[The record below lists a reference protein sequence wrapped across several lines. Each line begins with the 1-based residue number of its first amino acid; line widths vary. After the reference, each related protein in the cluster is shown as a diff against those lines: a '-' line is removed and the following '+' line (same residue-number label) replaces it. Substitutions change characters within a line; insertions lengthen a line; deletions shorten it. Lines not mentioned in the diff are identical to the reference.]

1 MTEGRRRHAVA
12 CAAAMA
18 LTACMGPPRPTPPS
32 PVPPSS
38 ATASAT
44 VLELAFVDH
53 YNLRQLDP
61 DPDRLARH
69 VAAIQA
75 NLDRGAGY
83 GIASYVVF
91 SRGFEDLLLYDFS
104 VDPIG
109 NIGAAAFP
117 DQAAR
122 AVHAARYIDALRA
135 IAAHAHRNGVHLV
148 FHTNQLS
155 FPDEVAAVLR
165 PHLATA
171 SAPCVDG
178 PLLWSVYQRKLA
190 AFWRAAPFV
199 DGLQLTADEADMSV
213 TECVAPDGRPVDPD
227 AILARLV
234 AETAASTAG
243 SSALDAKEIQV
254 RAWGRLA
261 DLAGGEAFAAA
272 VAGLPPGVAVSI
284 KHTEGDFLPGAPPSH
299 LLDHAGPRV
308 ILELDAWGEYAGWN
322 AFPAYLGDVYAERIR
337 RFAAG
342 GGRRIAV
349 RINWNSAASPIFEVP
364 YGNVANVT
372 VLAGLARDPAAD
384 PDDLLRAWIA
394 DTYPE
399 PSRAAAFALY
409 KASSGLIAR
418 LFSPGGI
425 DLTDHGRVFRGRQ
438 SRDQRE
444 RIAGALAYA
453 QSHGGLTTPAA
464 FEARRRAIDA
474 ARDEAAGLVADLG
487 DATPAAWR
495 ADMRRGLA
503 GVWRVARLTTDQL
516 ELAYWHAERS
526 AGRPVD
532 AAAAGAAVRRIR
544 AAAEAWPVEDA
555 ATFDR
560 LNGAELVPSVAAF
573 GFESL

>member
-1 MTEGRRRHAVA
+1 MAV
-12 CAAAMA
+12 AAAMVLA
-18 LTACMGPPRPTPPS
+18 ACVGGPSPAPPWPAPPS
-32 PVPPSS
+32 QPPPAP
-38 ATASAT
+38 ATAPAT

-53 YNLRQLDP
+53 YHLRQLEP

-69 VAAIQA
+69 VAAIRA
-75 NLDRGAGY
+75 NIDRGAAY
-83 GIASYVVF
+83 GISSYVVF
-91 SRGFEDLLLYDFS
+91 SRGFEDLLLYDFA
-104 VDPIG
+104 VAPIG
-109 NIGAAAFP
+109 DVGAAAFP
-117 DQAAR
+117 DPAERAMRAALYR
-122 AVHAARYIDALRA
+122 DALRA
-135 IAAHAHRNGVHLV
+135 VAAHAHRRGVRLV

-165 PHLATA
+165 PHIGTA

-178 PLLWSVYQRKLA
+178 PLLWTVYQQKLA
-190 AFWRAAPFV
+190 AFWRTAPFV

-213 TECVAPDGRPVDPD
+213 TECVTAGGRPVDPD

-243 SSALDAKEIQV
+243 MPAPAAKEIQV

-261 DLAGGEAFAAA
+261 DVAGGEAFAAA

-299 LLDHAGPRV
+299 LLDHAGPQV

-322 AFPAYLGDVYAERIR
+322 AFPAFLGDAYAERIR

-349 RINWNSAASPIFEVP
+349 RINWNTAANPIFDVP
-364 YGNVANVT
+364 YGNVANVA

-394 DTYPE
+394 GTYPE
-399 PSRAAAFALY
+399 RSRAAAFALY

-418 LFSPGGI
+418 LFSPDGI

-453 QSHGGLTTPAA
+453 QAHGGLATPAA
-464 FEARRRAIDA
+464 FEARRRAIDT
-474 ARDEAAGLVADLG
+474 ARDEAADLVAALG
-487 DATPAAWR
+487 DAAPEAWR

-516 ELAYWHAERS
+516 ELAFWHAEQA
-526 AGRPVD
+526 AGRPLD

-544 AAAEAWPVEDA
+544 AAAETWAAEDA

-560 LNGAELVPSVAAF
+560 LNGPELVPSIAAF